1 MNSKRFFVN
10 ALTFARVPLI
20 FGWLALA
27 VVQEFTCPRDFW
39 LAWAAGALMAMA
51 GLTDMLDGR
60 LARKWNVVSSLG
72 KMADPLMDKVFYV
85 MTFPALTWLVAH
97 QGVSDAHSL
106 VLLTF
111 TILYILRDL
120 WVTFMRS
127 IGSLYGAD
135 VSAMWLGKVRT
146 ALSFPAAG
154 WIYAY
159 VALHLSGP
167 VNALLPADSAWRDA
181 WLWSCYVVEG
191 LMMLLNV
198 VSCVVYTKAYMPFMK
213 KALEYR

>member
-1 MNSKRFFVN
+1 MNSKRLFVN

-20 FGWLALA
+20 FAWLVLA
-27 VVQEFTCPRDFW
+27 VVQEFTRGFW
-39 LAWAAGALMAMA
+39 LAWIAGALMFLA
-51 GLTDMLDGR
+51 GMTDMFDGR

-85 MTFPALTWLVAH
+85 MTFPALTWFVAH
-97 QGVSDAHSL
+97 QGESDTPAL
-106 VLLTF
+106 VLLAL

-127 IGSLYGAD
+127 VGSLYGAD
-135 VSAMWLGKVRT
+135 VSAMWLGKLRT

-159 VALHLSGP
+159 TALHLSGL
-167 VNALLPADSAWRDA
+167 VNAYLPMESLWRDA
-181 WLWSCYVVEG
+181 WLWSCYAVEG
-191 LMMLLNV
+191 FMTLLNV
-198 VSCVVYTKAYMPFMK
+198 VSCVSYTKTYLPFLK
-213 KALEYR
+213 KALEQH

>member
-1 MNSKRFFVN
+1 MNSKRLFVN

-20 FGWLALA
+20 FAWLVLA
-27 VVQEFTCPRDFW
+27 VVQEFTRGFW
-39 LAWAAGALMAMA
+39 LAWIAGALMFLA
-51 GLTDMLDGR
+51 GMTDMFDGR

-85 MTFPALTWLVAH
+85 MTFPALTWFVAH
-97 QGVSDAHSL
+97 QGESDVHAL
-106 VLLTF
+106 VLLAF

-127 IGSLYGAD
+127 VGSLYGAD

-159 VALHLSGP
+159 TALHLSGL
-167 VNALLPADSAWRDA
+167 VNAYLPMESVWRDV
-181 WLWSCYVVEG
+181 WLWSCYAVEG
-191 LMMLLNV
+191 FMSLLNI
-198 VSCVVYTKAYMPFMK
+198 VSCVSYTKTYLPFLK
-213 KALEYR
+213 KALEQR

>member
-1 MNSKRFFVN
+1 MNSKRLFVN

-20 FGWLALA
+20 FAWLVLA
-27 VVQEFTCPRDFW
+27 IVQEFTRGFW
-39 LAWAAGALMAMA
+39 LAWIAGALMFLA
-51 GLTDMLDGR
+51 GMTDMFDGR

-85 MTFPALTWLVAH
+85 MTFPALTWFVAH
-97 QGVSDAHSL
+97 QGESDTHAL
-106 VLLTF
+106 VLLAF

-127 IGSLYGAD
+127 VGSLYGAD
-135 VSAMWLGKVRT
+135 VSAMWLGKLRT

-159 VALHLSGP
+159 TALHLSGL
-167 VNALLPADSAWRDA
+167 VNAYLPMESLWRDA
-181 WLWSCYVVEG
+181 WLWSCYAVEG
-191 LMMLLNV
+191 FMTLLNV
-198 VSCVVYTKAYMPFMK
+198 VSCVSYTKTYLPFLK
-213 KALEYR
+213 KALEQH

>member
-1 MNSKRFFVN
+1 MNSKRLFVN

-20 FGWLALA
+20 FAWLLLA
-27 VVQEFTCPRDFW
+27 VAQEFTRGFW
-39 LAWAAGALMAMA
+39 LAWIA
-51 GLTDMLDGR
+51 GLMMFLSGMTDLFDGR

-97 QGVSDAHSL
+97 QGESDVHAL
-106 VLLTF
+106 VLLVF

-127 IGSLYGAD
+127 VGSLYGAD

-159 VALHLSGP
+159 SALHLSGL
-167 VNALLPADSAWRDA
+167 VNAYLPMESAWRDA
-181 WLWSCYVVEG
+181 WLWSCYAVEG
-191 LMMLLNV
+191 FMTLLNV
-198 VSCVVYTKAYMPFMK
+198 FSCVVYTKAYMPFLK
-213 KALEYR
+213 KALEQR

>member
-1 MNSKRFFVN
+1 MNSKRLFVN

-20 FGWLALA
+20 FAWLVLA
-27 VVQEFTCPRDFW
+27 VVQEFTRGFW
-39 LAWAAGALMAMA
+39 LAWLAGALMFLA
-51 GLTDMLDGR
+51 GMTDMFDGR

-85 MTFPALTWLVAH
+85 MTFPALTWFVAH
-97 QGVSDAHSL
+97 QGESDVHAL
-106 VLLTF
+106 VLLAF

-127 IGSLYGAD
+127 VGSLYGAD

-159 VALHLSGP
+159 TALHLSGL
-167 VNALLPADSAWRDA
+167 VNAYLPMESVWRDV
-181 WLWSCYVVEG
+181 WLWSCYAVEG
-191 LMMLLNV
+191 FMSLLNI
-198 VSCVVYTKAYMPFMK
+198 VSCVSYTKTYLPFLK
-213 KALEYR
+213 KALEQR